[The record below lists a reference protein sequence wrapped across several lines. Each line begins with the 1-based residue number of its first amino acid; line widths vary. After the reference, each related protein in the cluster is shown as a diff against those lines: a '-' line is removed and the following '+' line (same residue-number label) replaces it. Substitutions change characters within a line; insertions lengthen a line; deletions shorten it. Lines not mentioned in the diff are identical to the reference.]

1 MRIHCVQHVAFED
14 AGLIDV
20 WARDRG
26 AARATTCLHQ
36 GQALP
41 PHDAYDWLV
50 VLGGPMSVRDADR
63 IDWMPREKQ
72 HIREAI
78 EAGKTVLGICLGAQL
93 IADVLGAR
101 VYPAERPEIG
111 WFPVTLSEDGARSPL
126 FDGFPPTFDAFHW
139 HGETF
144 DLPAAGTHLA
154 SSAVCRNQAFSYADG
169 RVLALQFH
177 LESDARSIRSL
188 LVHAGQDLEEGPTVQ
203 THGTMLSRLDARKQA
218 ESLLRRLLDRLA
230 ERCRC

>member
-1 MRIHCVQHVAFED
+1 MRIHYVQHVAFED
-14 AGLIDV
+14 PVLIDA

-26 AARATTCLHQ
+26 ATRTTTHLHE

-50 VLGGPMSVRDADR
+50 VLGGPMSVHDADR
-63 IDWMPREKQ
+63 IDWLPRETQ
-72 HIREAI
+72 HLREAI

-101 VYPAERPEIG
+101 VYPADRPEIG
-111 WFPVTLSEDGARSPL
+111 WFPVTLSRDGLRSPL
-126 FDGFPPTFDAFHW
+126 LDGFPPTFDAFHW
-139 HGETF
+139 HAETF
-144 DLPAAGTHLA
+144 DLPAGCTHLA
-154 SSAVCRNQAFSYADG
+154 GSAVCPNQAFSYADG

-188 LVHAGQDLEEGPTVQ
+188 LVHAGRDLEEGPTVQ